1 MNEFAKVGIA
11 KVHAMANK
19 SDDYGCT
26 PAHFCAAG
34 GRLETQ
40 PSAECMATL
49 LSYTTGDGA
58 VHVDINAV
66 DNAGFTPLHIAAQNG
81 FPEIVKFLLTRAE
94 CNMDLYVIVQT
105 ANCKL
110 QTAIRKLFF
119 LLLLVSGTGMWMA
132 RMHCGSPAT
141 RQ

>member
-1 MNEFAKVGIA
+1 MNEFAKVGRA
-11 KVHAMANK
+11 KVQAMANK
-19 SDDYGCT
+19 SDDFGCT

-34 GRLETQ
+34 GRLDTQ

-49 LSYTTGDGA
+49 LNYTTGDGA

-94 CNMDLYVIVQT
+94 CNMDLYVIVQIAIRKLQF

-110 QTAIRKLFF
+110 FFF
-119 LLLLVSGTGMWMA
+119 LLVSCTGMWMA